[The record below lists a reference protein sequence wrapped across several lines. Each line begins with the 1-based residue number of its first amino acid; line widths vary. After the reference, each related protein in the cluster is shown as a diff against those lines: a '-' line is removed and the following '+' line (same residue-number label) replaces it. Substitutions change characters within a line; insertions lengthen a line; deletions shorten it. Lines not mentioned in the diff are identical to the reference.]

1 MRVRILSIAGVASV
15 LALAATG
22 CATKK
27 FVRSSVDPLSNRVGQ
42 LESSA
47 KETEKSIGNLEQGV
61 SRADERARGADSR
74 AAQAAEAAQQAND
87 RAVKSGEQA
96 EAAARAAANA
106 SSQADQVGQRADQRA
121 KELDGRLSALDNYNM
136 VAEGSVLFDFGRSEL
151 NDAAKQALDEMA
163 AKVQPFKRFAVE
175 IHGFTDQVGAPAYNF
190 ELSRLRANAV
200 QRYLIMQHKIPLYR
214 ISILGAGEE
223 APVADNKTRDG
234 RKQNRRVEVR
244 VYTADE
250 ALTGKKVEARLG
262 GQ

>member
-1 MRVRILSIAGVASV
+1 MKARILPIVGFAGV

-27 FVRSSVDPLSNRVGQ
+27 YVRTTVDPVSTRVGQ
-42 LESSA
+42 LESNA

-74 AAQAAEAAQQAND
+74 AAQAAEAAQQANE

-96 EAAARAAANA
+96 EAAARAAAEA
-106 SSQADQVGQRADQRA
+106 STQVSKVDERT
-121 KELDGRLSALDNYNM
+121 KELDGRIASLDTYNM
-136 VAEGSVLFDFGRSEL
+136 VAEGSVFFDFGKSEL
-151 NDAAKQALDEMA
+151 NAEAKQALDEMA
-163 AKVQPFKRFAVE
+163 AKVQPFKRFVIE
-175 IHGFTDQVGAPAYNF
+175 IHGYTDQVGAPQYNL
-190 ELSRLRANAV
+190 ELSRQRANSV
-200 QRYLIMQHKIPLYR
+200 LRYLTMQHKIPLYR
-214 ISILGAGEE
+214 VAIMGAGEE

-262 GQ
+262 AQ